1 MLSKRTS
8 PGFVIAVIAL
18 FFALGGGAGAVITK
32 AVPLAKRALQADNAK
47 RVGGQTASQVA
58 ARGAQAAVV
67 LSPPGARPASNEI
80 ADQIIVQTL
89 TGTVLAGEEIHTFYP
104 AGPGCARVLSGGL
117 RSSDAPILVLA
128 SYPEDEGR
136 WTLEEVRNPDP
147 NAAVEV
153 TAYVTC
159 ARG

>member
-67 LSPPGARPASNEI
+67 VSPPGARPASAI
-80 ADQIIVQTL
+80 ADLIFVATL
-89 TGTVLAGEEIHTFYP
+89 TGTVSVTADPYNTFYTG
-104 AGPGCARVLSGGL
+104 GPECRRALGGGVLQ
-117 RSSDAPILVLA
+117 SSAPVVLLE
-128 SYPEDEGR
+128 SFPYQEGS
-136 WTLEEVRNPDP
+136 WAVVVRNPGP
-147 NAAVEV
+147 NAEVEV
-153 TAYVTC
+153 TTYAICVR
-159 ARG
+159 A